1 MAENVEGRADQWS
14 QRIEG
19 SLRVAGAWTLHR
31 AGREGPYDEL
41 SDIGEYS
48 GMEGDIS
55 GGVSENDTEEEEM
68 TKTRDDDI

>member
-1 MAENVEGRADQWS
+1 MIPENWGIAK
-14 QRIEG
+14 G
-19 SLRVAGAWTLHR
+19 HR
-31 AGREGPYDEL
+31 SVDFTPQDCAPGEVPYDEL